1 MAITKR
7 NAAERLRAI
16 SSLLHGQTAA
26 NSQTNRISEQEGE
39 AVRED
44 VIRGGERKRRQRSLL
59 SVAERR
65 ACVGLRERAEGDYE
79 RHTEQPHSLP
89 FGGSN
94 EEGERLG
101 EAADGFVSSAVRRAN
116 CA

>member
-26 NSQTNRISEQEGE
+26 NSQTNRIPEQEGE
-39 AVRED
+39 AIRED
-44 VIRGGERKRRQRSLL
+44 VLRGGKRKRRQRSLL
-59 SVAERR
+59 SAAERG
-65 ACVGLRERAEGDYE
+65 ACVGLWERAEGDYE

-101 EAADGFVSSAVRRAN
+101 EAADGFVPPVV
-116 CA
+116 